1 MAKNTATKTD
11 KNTAQTTAKKTAKKT
26 AARPIS
32 PYFYFIIFCV
42 CVSLFL
48 VVLLVLPHR
57 DGVGRLGRGHV
68 IDRGKTV
75 GF

>member
-1 MAKNTATKTD
+1 
-11 KNTAQTTAKKTAKKT
+11 
-26 AARPIS
+26 
-32 PYFYFIIFCV
+32 
-42 CVSLFL
+42 LFL

-75 GF
+75 GFLVSKCVVRCLRLWL